1 LQVRVLPGPPR
12 IPALWEISWLF
23 ANSAEVARCPGPT
36 TRNWADLCDSV
47 TDNFRVISPK
57 DFRVMA

>member
-1 LQVRVLPGPPR
+1 MAVSLKV
-12 IPALWEISWLF
+12 IP
-23 ANSAEVARCPGPT
+23 
-36 TRNWADLCDSV
+36 RNWASLCDLV